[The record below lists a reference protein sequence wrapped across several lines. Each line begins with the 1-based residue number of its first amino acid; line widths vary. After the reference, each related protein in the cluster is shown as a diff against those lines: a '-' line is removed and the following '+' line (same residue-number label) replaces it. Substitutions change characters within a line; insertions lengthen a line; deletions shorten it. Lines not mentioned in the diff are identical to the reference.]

1 MQPFEIN
8 YLLVLLY
15 YDSHYYLAYNGLHPA
30 LISSINKTA
39 SIISKIYWIT
49 IQQLIV
55 YSSSNFLHCGS
66 LEFEI
71 DENIFCNVLR
81 KVFLFGVCMK

>member
-1 MQPFEIN
+1 MRHNDP
-8 YLLVLLY
+8 Y
-15 YDSHYYLAYNGLHPA
+15 SA
-30 LISSINKTA
+30 LISFINKTT